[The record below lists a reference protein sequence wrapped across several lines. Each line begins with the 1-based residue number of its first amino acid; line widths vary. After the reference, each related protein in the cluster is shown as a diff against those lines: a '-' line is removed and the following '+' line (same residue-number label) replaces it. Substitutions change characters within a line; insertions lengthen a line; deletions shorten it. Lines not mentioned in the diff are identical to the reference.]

1 MTMSV
6 MTRREGGDTNMRS
19 RRGQSTAE
27 YAVLFAIVLGAAI
40 AMQQYIRLRLQAS
53 TQAGTQAYA
62 TEAATLFPAA
72 GLTIDS
78 TFSPDRVVAGSSGT
92 DVEMSSS
99 TRGTVDSVSGST
111 SVINN

>member
-1 MTMSV
+1 MGFP
-6 MTRREGGDTNMRS
+6 TRREGGDTSMRS

-53 TQAGTQAYA
+53 TQAGTQDYVTQSAK
-62 TEAATLFPAA
+62 LFPDAA
-72 GLTIDS
+72 LDIDS

-92 DVEMSSS
+92 DVDMTSS
-99 TRGTVDSVSGST
+99 TSGTVDSVSGST